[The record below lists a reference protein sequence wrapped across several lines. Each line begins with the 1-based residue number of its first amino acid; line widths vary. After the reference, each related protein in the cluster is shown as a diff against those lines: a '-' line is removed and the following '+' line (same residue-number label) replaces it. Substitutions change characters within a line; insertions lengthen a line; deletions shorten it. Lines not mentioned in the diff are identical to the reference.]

1 MRITITKTID
11 LDEVPIEIDDAYDS
25 LSGSLVKAKDLL
37 DNASMLARDGKY
49 VNSSEEAEKLRLAL
63 TVIDKSV
70 EEVQSLCLSYEQIRI
85 SNQMPP
91 PEVPSDE

>member
-25 LSGSLVKAKDLL
+25 LSDSLVKAKALL
-37 DNASMLARDGKY
+37 DNASLLARDGKY

-85 SNQMPP
+85 SNQMPT

>member
-25 LSGSLVKAKDLL
+25 LSDSLVKAKDLL
-37 DNASMLARDGKY
+37 DSASLLARDGKY

-85 SNQMPP
+85 SNQMPT

>member
-25 LSGSLVKAKDLL
+25 LSDSLVKAKTLL
-37 DNASMLARDGKY
+37 DNASLLARDGKY

-85 SNQMPP
+85 SNQMPT

>member
-25 LSGSLVKAKDLL
+25 LSDSLVKAKDLL
-37 DNASMLARDGKY
+37 DNASLLARDGKY

-85 SNQMPP
+85 SNQMPT